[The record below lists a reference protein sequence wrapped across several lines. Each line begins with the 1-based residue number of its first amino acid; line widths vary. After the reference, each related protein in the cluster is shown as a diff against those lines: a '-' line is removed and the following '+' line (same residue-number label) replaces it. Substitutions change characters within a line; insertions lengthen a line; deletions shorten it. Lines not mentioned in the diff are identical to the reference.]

1 MIHGKPASFID
12 CSRVCF
18 VFSAVSCYPDIITTT
33 SPDIPRTRLR
43 ASALLLQRP
52 RRGHL
57 LSRKN
62 VYFRIQSVL
71 AHRKEHW
78 SKSAISIM
86 CGPFQYL
93 DIPEP
98 SPRYEGCSNY
108 PELHLASLS
117 AAHHTSA
124 ALQCMQW
131 HAHHLWDIRVH
142 RWMHQRLLLWR
153 YNNAVVKSGPPFG
166 NFTLILKEGQKHST
180 GWTKKKCVL
189 KKRKSA
195 MVGFFWKKINDQ

>member
-1 MIHGKPASFID
+1 MDRF
-12 CSRVCF
+12 R
-18 VFSAVSCYPDIITTT
+18 
-33 SPDIPRTRLR
+33 
-43 ASALLLQRP
+43 ALLVTLILWYHYHHQPGYSQNTTESAPLLQWP

-71 AHRKEHW
+71 AHRKEPW

-93 DIPEP
+93 DIPGP

-117 AAHHTSA
+117 AAHHTSP
-124 ALQCMQW
+124 ALQCMQS
-131 HAHHLWDIRVH
+131 HAHHLYCTAVHAVTRSPALHRPTLHCSDRRVH
-142 RWMHQRLLLWR
+142 RWLHQRLWFWR
-153 YNNAVVKSGPPFG
+153 YNTSWSESWPPM
-166 NFTLILKEGQKHST
+166 LLSK
-180 GWTKKKCVL
+180 
-189 KKRKSA
+189 
-195 MVGFFWKKINDQ
+195 VGHHLVISPSSS

>member
-1 MIHGKPASFID
+1 MWSYPIVNDPWQTCLLLDSLWSLLLPTSTHPSLVMWWQGQG
-12 CSRVCF
+12 
-18 VFSAVSCYPDIITTT
+18 VFRAVSCYHDILTTT
-33 SPDIPRTRLR
+33 SPAIPRTRPR
-43 ASALLLQRP
+43 ASAPLLQWP

-71 AHRKEHW
+71 AHWKEPW

-108 PELHLASLS
+108 PELQPASLS

-124 ALQCMQW
+124 ALQCMQS
-131 HAHHLWDIRVH
+131 HAHHL
-142 RWMHQRLLLWR
+142 
-153 YNNAVVKSGPPFG
+153 YCTAE
-166 NFTLILKEGQKHST
+166 T
-180 GWTKKKCVL
+180 
-189 KKRKSA
+189 
-195 MVGFFWKKINDQ
+195 

>member
-1 MIHGKPASFID
+1 MKLVRSKLCVKLSYCKWSMADLPPSLTAGVQGVFCVQ
-12 CSRVCF
+12 CSVLLPWYHYHHQPGYSQNTTE
-18 VFSAVSCYPDIITTT
+18 SAP
-33 SPDIPRTRLR
+33 
-43 ASALLLQRP
+43 LLQWP

-71 AHRKEHW
+71 AHRKQPW

-108 PELHLASLS
+108 PELQLASLS

-131 HAHHLWDIRVH
+131 HAHHL
-142 RWMHQRLLLWR
+142 
-153 YNNAVVKSGPPFG
+153 YCTAE
-166 NFTLILKEGQKHST
+166 T
-180 GWTKKKCVL
+180 
-189 KKRKSA
+189 
-195 MVGFFWKKINDQ
+195 